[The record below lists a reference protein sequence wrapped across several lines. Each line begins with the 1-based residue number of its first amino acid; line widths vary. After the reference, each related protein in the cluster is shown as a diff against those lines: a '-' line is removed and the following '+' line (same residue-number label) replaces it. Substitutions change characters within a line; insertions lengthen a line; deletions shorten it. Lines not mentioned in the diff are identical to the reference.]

1 MKRNILFIFIVI
13 FFMIGCS
20 SDDSTPLPPEEEGTE
35 TPPME
40 TPPMETPPEETPPEE
55 GLPPVDC
62 SAAVTDFNS
71 KPSDFTIGDT
81 VDGKFI
87 RNSTDQ
93 VQAALDISGEG
104 GVVWLED
111 KEWEIDRDL
120 VPKFNNTKI
129 VGGTLKRA
137 NTRKSLLTE
146 AVQIG
151 DSVLTVANSEDFYP
165 GLILSVADGLEY
177 EDAMFPQVFV
187 ATVEGNEITLGSG
200 ATKAFEP
207 GAVVFSIAT
216 LIKVNVDTVDGLVVS
231 NVTFD
236 GNEANNNET
245 FDWRLNTAIGLSGKD
260 QVIEC
265 SSFINSPGES
275 IIGHNVMVRETSG
288 ENLFGS
294 FFHASGFESGEI
306 LIENCMTNDT
316 NKADITLNGH
326 NEGTITFSNNSGNL
340 TVRDCSFTLGGEAAW
355 GFIGDDDCFISA
367 TNTTFTD
374 HPKKFFRGVLPPAD
388 CFDGSTVTYNNVP
401 D

>member
-1 MKRNILFIFIVI
+1 
-13 FFMIGCS
+13 MIGCS
-20 SDDSTPLPPEEEGTE
+20 SDDSTPLPPEDEGTETPPME

-62 SAAVTDFNS
+62 AAAVGNFDT
-71 KPSDFTIGDT
+71 KPSDFVVGDT
-81 VDGKFI
+81 IAGKFI
-87 RNSTDQ
+87 RNETDQ
-93 VQAALDISGEG
+93 VQAALDASGEG

-111 KEWEIDRDL
+111 EDWLIDRDL
-120 VPKFNNTKI
+120 IPKFNNTKI

-137 NTRKSLLTE
+137 DTRKSILTA

-151 DSVLTVANSEDFYP
+151 DTVLTVENPEDFYP

-187 ATVEGNEITLGSG
+187 ATVEGNNITLGSA

-216 LIKVNVDTVDGLVVS
+216 LIKVNVDTVDGLIVS

-236 GNEANNNET
+236 GNEANNSET
-245 FDWRLNTAIGLSGKD
+245 FDWRLNSAIGLSGKN
-260 QVIEC
+260 QFIEC
-265 SSFINSPGES
+265 SSFVNSPCES
-275 IIGHNVMVRETSG
+275 IIGHNVTIRETSG

-306 LIENCMTNDT
+306 LLENCTTNDT
-316 NKADITLNGH
+316 NKVNIDLNGH
-326 NEGTITFSNNSGNL
+326 NEGTITLSNNSGNL
-340 TVRDCSFTLGGEAAW
+340 TIRDCSFTLGGEAAW
-355 GFIGDDDCFISA
+355 GFIGEDDCFISA
-367 TNTTFTD
+367 TNSTFTD
-374 HPKKFFRGVLPPAD
+374 HPTKYFRGVLPPAD
-388 CFDGSTVTYNNVP
+388 CFDDSTVTYNNVP